1 VGSAP
6 RVAGETD
13 FTPRP
18 LPRRMVEVDP
28 VLVALI
34 VLMLLF
40 VLGVYFMLRRTLLAF
55 TEGMREG
62 QNKR

>member
-1 VGSAP
+1 
-6 RVAGETD
+6 
-13 FTPRP
+13 
-18 LPRRMVEVDP
+18 MVEVDP